1 MTKELKNMVF
11 KNKSRF
17 LFIFLVLIILFFLN
31 PVLPIGSFLF
41 LNTLLDVD
49 DAQIMA
55 QEEFERQNPDLD
67 ARGGR
72 MIYCDPLAYTKEVH
86 GYTKSGEKLILAKKE
101 IYRVYWWGKVVKSEN
116 TVTEFLRS
124 VNYALFD

>member
-1 MTKELKNMVF
+1 MLF
-11 KNKSRF
+11 KSKSRL
-17 LFIFLVLIILFFLN
+17 LFIFSVLIILIFLN
-31 PVLPIGSFLF
+31 PVLPIGSCLF

-55 QEEFERQNPDLD
+55 QEEFERQNPNLD

-72 MIYCDPLAYTKEVH
+72 HIYYDPLAYTIEVR
-86 GYTKSGEKLILAKKE
+86 GYTKNGKELILAKKE

>member
-1 MTKELKNMVF
+1 MVF
-11 KNKSRF
+11 KNKSRL
-17 LFIFLVLIILFFLN
+17 LFIFLVLIILFFL
-31 PVLPIGSFLF
+31 VLPIGSFLF

-49 DAQIMA
+49 NAQIMA

-72 MIYCDPLAYTKEVH
+72 HIYYDPLAYTIEVR
-86 GYTKSGEKLILAKKE
+86 GYTKSGEELILAKKE

-116 TVTEFLRS
+116 VATEFFRS
-124 VNYALFD
+124 INYALFD

>member
-1 MTKELKNMVF
+1 MVF
-11 KNKSRF
+11 KSKSRL
-17 LFIFLVLIILFFLN
+17 LFIFLALIILIVLN
-31 PVLPIGSFLF
+31 PVLPIGSCLF

-55 QEEFERQNPDLD
+55 QEEFEKQNPNLD
-67 ARGGR
+67 ARGSR
-72 MIYCDPLAYTKEVH
+72 HIYCDPLAYTKEVR
-86 GYTKSGEKLILAKKE
+86 GYTKSGEKLLLAKKE

-116 TVTEFLRS
+116 VVTEFLRG